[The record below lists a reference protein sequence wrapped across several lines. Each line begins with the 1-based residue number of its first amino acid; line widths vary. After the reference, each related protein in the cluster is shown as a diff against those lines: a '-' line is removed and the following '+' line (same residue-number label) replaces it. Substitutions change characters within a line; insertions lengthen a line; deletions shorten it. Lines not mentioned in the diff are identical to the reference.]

1 MRARN
6 SLSLKL
12 TLIVVVIPAIVILSL
27 TYINFVEQTVF
38 FEEAYEEKATA
49 LAQALDASISK
60 SEELV
65 EENKD
70 NLFKDIIAFM
80 TISKDSGIEKVSI
93 NLPDPITNILEVF
106 VSSDVNSIET
116 LSDSHNEISF
126 TEDTVV
132 RVPMHTEGSH
142 TLTVITPLHVSGGIV
157 GTYEIVLSMD
167 DAYAALNARVN
178 NFFMISAVSLLILV
192 ISFLFLLRRT
202 IIQPITTFRNAA
214 NMIGEGNLDTEIN
227 IKTRDELGDLA
238 TAFNN
243 MTNDLKTSRA
253 EIKNYSKTLEI
264 KVDERTKELEGSK
277 EELRGKVEALEKNK
291 LALLNIMSDLKI
303 TINDLEQTKKEIN
316 FKNIDLN
323 KAQKELSDLNRDLE
337 QIVKERTAEL
347 EKVLKHKDEFINQLG
362 HDLKNPIVPITNLL
376 PVLIK
381 KVEDPELLK
390 YLEIISRRIHYIKNL
405 VVQILEFARL
415 SSPLLELDVENL
427 NLLDITN
434 QVFEDNE
441 LIFKQ
446 KNIKINNMINEK
458 IFVDADK
465 LKIEELIN
473 NLSIN
478 AVKYMDEGGII
489 TINADEDKDF
499 INISIKDTGVGLTDE
514 ELSHVFDEFY
524 KADWSRHDQ
533 NSIGLGLS
541 ICKRIIEKHGGKI
554 WAESSGHGKGST
566 FYFSIQKDLNKNKE
580 KN

>member
-1 MRARN
+1 M
-6 SLSLKL
+6 
-12 TLIVVVIPAIVILSL
+12 TL
-27 TYINFVEQTVF
+27 
-38 FEEAYEEKATA
+38 
-49 LAQALDASISK
+49 
-60 SEELV
+60 
-65 EENKD
+65 
-70 NLFKDIIAFM
+70 
-80 TISKDSGIEKVSI
+80 SKDSGIEKISI
-93 NLPDPITNILEVF
+93 NLPDPVTYILEVF

-116 LSDSHNEISF
+116 RSSSYNEISY

-132 RVPMHTEGSH
+132 RVASHIEDSH
-142 TLTVITPLHVSGGIV
+142 TLTVITPLHVSGGTV

-167 DAYAALNARVN
+167 DAYATLNARIN

-192 ISFLFLLRRT
+192 ISFLFLLRKT
-202 IIQPITTFRNAA
+202 IIKPITTFRNAA

-227 IKTRDELGDLA
+227 IKTHDELGDLA
-238 TAFNN
+238 TAFNK

-253 EIKNYSKTLEI
+253 EIENYSKTLEK
-264 KVDERTKELEGSK
+264 KVEERTKELEGSK
-277 EELRGKVEALEKNK
+277 EQLRGKVEALEKNK

-303 TINDLEQTKKEIN
+303 TINDLEKAKKEIN
-316 FKNIDLN
+316 LKNIDFK
-323 KAQKELSDLNRDLE
+323 KAQKELSVLNRDLE

-514 ELSHVFDEFY
+514 ELSHVFNEFY

-541 ICKRIIEKHGGKI
+541 ICKRIIEKHG
-554 WAESSGHGKGST
+554 
-566 FYFSIQKDLNKNKE
+566 
-580 KN
+580 